1 MIHKLLHEAKMY
13 AYDEERS
20 KGEYKMK
27 TKEINIPI
35 SEDDIED
42 FKNIVY
48 NNSAFSWSFTTS
60 DGEQD
65 IKVNFMSDY
74 EDDEMTDSEIQL
86 EHWDK
91 ERI

>member
-1 MIHKLLHEAKMY
+1 MNI
-13 AYDEERS
+13 
-20 KGEYKMK
+20 
-27 TKEINIPI
+27 KEINIPI
-35 SEDDIED
+35 TEGDIED

-48 NNSAFSWSFTTS
+48 SNSAFSWSFTTS
-60 DGEQD
+60 DGKQD

-74 EDDEMTDSEIQL
+74 EDDEMSDYTTQT